1 MGIMGGLEGFWLKN
15 SKLKNHIGTRGKKT
29 KHVTTVVE
37 NKNKLN
43 VMDS

>member
-1 MGIMGGLEGFWLKN
+1 MQKYFQYGHLGI
-15 SKLKNHIGTRGKKT
+15 RGKKT

>member
-29 KHVTTVVE
+29 PHFS
-37 NKNKLN
+37 NPIIL
-43 VMDS
+43 